1 MTTVSQAASIPLPYD
16 LSSAPDWFMK
26 KARFAKRFILNL
38 APIRYSLVSEN
49 GGPISKIEYGQTEYL
64 GNLWQLCRATL
75 QEDFQHPMSQR
86 LQLFHPADGSGMGL
100 TRLEARAK
108 AVSEALERWAYTE
121 TSSGPD
127 AVLYGYPYS
136 MSTKGMAAFPSLFAG
151 PARRSA
157 IAEAFEYYS
166 VDAWW
171 GGALNHWIINRE
183 DATIVFINQPDFKG
197 HIALAIRH
205 LEGLDNYVAAY
216 GIGSGASPA
225 EAELKA
231 QLEAC
236 RSQTILESRD
246 AIPVHART
254 RPVLE
259 AEQRMLE
266 FSSKEGFELV
276 KDRLASRPW
285 MPELKPKVIYDGP
298 VNGPWEKYA
307 HVWRYALE
315 PYPVKYRQKQFV
327 A

>member
-1 MTTVSQAASIPLPYD
+1 MSIQAASIPLPYD
-16 LSSAPDWFMK
+16 LSVAPEWFMK

-38 APIRYSLVSEN
+38 APIRYSLVSEE
-49 GGPISKIEYGQTEYL
+49 GGPIANIEYGQTDYL
-64 GNLWQLCRATL
+64 GETWQLCRATL
-75 QEDFQHPMSQR
+75 QEEFRHPLSFKLR
-86 LQLFHPADGSGMGL
+86 LFNPADGAGMGL

-166 VDAWW
+166 IDAWW

-183 DATIVFINQPDFKG
+183 DSTIVFINQPEFKG

-205 LEGLDNYVAAY
+205 LDGLENYVASY
-216 GIGSGASPA
+216 GIGSGMTPE

-236 RSQTILESRD
+236 RSQTILERRD
-246 AIPVHART
+246 ATPFSVRP
-254 RPVLE
+254 RPVIE
-259 AEQRMLE
+259 MEQRLLE
-266 FSSKEGFELV
+266 FSSRDGFSMV
-276 KDRLASRPW
+276 KDRLATQPW
-285 MPELKPKVIYDGP
+285 MDTIRPKVVYDGP
-298 VNGPWEKYA
+298 VSGPWNKYA

-315 PYPVKYRQKQFV
+315 PFPVRFRQKQFV